1 MVKEQTVDGQA
12 NLQAITNLTPAQ
24 EYLQALWEEHLQYEF
39 GTHSTEDA
47 LATML
52 EDAYVNHIRVMTGGV
67 GKPAV
72 REFYSKYL
80 IPQMPPDMELT
91 PISRTI
97 GTNQLVDEM
106 VAKFTHTIQM
116 DWMLPGIAPTGKRV
130 EVPVVGIIRFRD
142 GKIAHEHL
150 YWDQA
155 SVLVQLG
162 MLDPVTLPVVGVDSA
177 RKLMNRNLP
186 SNTLIDRASDRD

>member
-1 MVKEQTVDGQA
+1 MVKQQTKDESA
-12 NLQAITNLTPAQ
+12 TLQATPNLTPAR
-24 EYLQALWEEHLQYEF
+24 EALQALWDEHLRLEF
-39 GTHSTEDA
+39 DAHNTEDT
-47 LATML
+47 LATMV
-52 EDAYVNHIRVMTGGV
+52 EDAYVNHIPVMTGGV
-67 GKPAV
+67 EKPAL
-72 REFYSKYL
+72 REFYSKYF
-80 IPQMPPDMELT
+80 IPRMPPDMELT

-130 EVPVVGIIRFRD
+130 EVAVVAIVQFRD
-142 GKIAHEHL
+142 GKLAHEHI

-162 MLDPVTLPVVGVDSA
+162 MLDPSTLPVVGADSA
-177 RKLMNRNLP
+177 RKVLNPSLP
-186 SNTLIDRASDRD
+186 SNALIERASHSN